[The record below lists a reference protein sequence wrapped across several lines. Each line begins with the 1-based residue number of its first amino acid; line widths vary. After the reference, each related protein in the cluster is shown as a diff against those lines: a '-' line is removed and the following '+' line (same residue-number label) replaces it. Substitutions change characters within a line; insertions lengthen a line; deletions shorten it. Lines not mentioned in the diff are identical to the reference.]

1 MRFLLKK
8 FKNKNYPDFQ
18 MGRTNITWGGKDY
31 YYCSCYLD
39 GTKMTC

>member
-8 FKNKNYPDFQ
+8 FKNKNYPDSQ
-18 MGRTNITWGGKDY
+18 MGRTKITWGGKD

-39 GTKMTC
+39 GTNGRKD